1 VTPTREAITL
11 PLLFLTVVLAASVQT
26 GTPLQFVPPPPFA
39 LLLAMLLVGSLVQCG
54 ALAPDLLVSPQRSSL
69 ENLNGLV
76 VVLTL
81 FAASAGAM
89 AVVLPASGAPAVL
102 MGILLFALLAQA
114 LAIGASRSRMLRGLL
129 VSFGVAFTLK
139 YIVLASLS
147 APAEGRMGRI
157 VQLLF
162 EGVTLG
168 AITQAPTHPAAPY
181 LAFAALILYLFGL
194 VLLPRHVADYG
205 GGRDPRGGA
214 LLPPE
219 RMPWPSID
227 DPSSNSLPPH

>member
-26 GTPLQFVPPPPFA
+26 GTPLQFVPPAPFT
-39 LLLAMLLVGSLVQCG
+39 LLLAMLLVSCLVQCG
-54 ALAPDLLVSPQRSSL
+54 ALAPDLLVASQRSSL

-89 AVVLPASGAPAVL
+89 AVVLPTSGAPAVL

-114 LAIGASRSRMLRGLL
+114 LAIGATRTRMFRGLL
-129 VSFGVAFTLK
+129 VSFAVAFTLK

-147 APAEGRMGRI
+147 APAVGTMGRI

-168 AITQAPTHPAAPY
+168 AITQPPTHPAAPY

-194 VLLPRHVADYG
+194 ILLPRHVADHG
-205 GGRDPRGGA
+205 GWADRRGGT

-219 RMPWPSID
+219 RTSWPSID
-227 DPSSNSLPPH
+227 DRSSNSLPPH

>member
-1 VTPTREAITL
+1 MTPAREAIAL
-11 PLLFLTVVLAASVQT
+11 PLLFLTVVLAASVEA
-26 GTPLQFVPPPPFA
+26 GPPLQFVPPPPFA
-39 LLLAMLLVGSLVQCG
+39 LLLAMLLVGCLVQCG
-54 ALAPDLLVSPQRSSL
+54 AVAPDLLISPRRSSL

-89 AVVLPASGAPAVL
+89 AVVLPSTGAPAVL

-114 LAIGASRSRMLRGLL
+114 LAIGATRTRMLRGLL

-147 APAEGRMGRI
+147 APAEGTMGRI

-168 AITQAPTHPAAPY
+168 TVTQPVTHPAAPY

-194 VLLPRHVADYG
+194 VLLPRHVDT
-205 GGRDPRGGA
+205 RGGVDHRGGTF
-214 LLPPE
+214 LPPE
-219 RMPWPSID
+219 SLSWPSID
-227 DPSSNSLPPH
+227 DRSSNSLPPH

>member
-26 GTPLQFVPPPPFA
+26 GTPLQFAPPSPFA
-39 LLLAMLLVGSLVQCG
+39 LLLAMLLVGCLVQSG

-81 FAASAGAM
+81 FAASAAAM

-114 LAIGASRSRMLRGLL
+114 LAIGATRTRMFRGLL
-129 VSFGVAFTLK
+129 VSFAVAFTLK

-147 APAEGRMGRI
+147 APAVGMMGRI

-168 AITQAPTHPAAPY
+168 TITQPPTHFAAPY
-181 LAFAALILYLFGL
+181 LAFAALILYLFAL
-194 VLLPRHVADYG
+194 VLLPRHADRAAAG
-205 GGRDPRGGA
+205 QRGGT

-219 RMPWPSID
+219 RMSWPSID
-227 DPSSNSLPPH
+227 DRSSNSLPPH

>member
-1 VTPTREAITL
+1 
-11 PLLFLTVVLAASVQT
+11 
-26 GTPLQFVPPPPFA
+26 
-39 LLLAMLLVGSLVQCG
+39 VQCG

-147 APAEGRMGRI
+147 APAMSTMGRI

-168 AITQAPTHPAAPY
+168 AITQPPTHPAAPY

-194 VLLPRHVADYG
+194 VLLPRRVADRDG
-205 GGRDPRGGA
+205 GADPRSGTLLPPESGT

-227 DPSSNSLPPH
+227 DRSSNSLPPH